1 MKKQRKN
8 LLKLTTRKYNELLGE
23 IVKLHNQGL
32 SFREIGQSVWYLDE
46 SNSQK
51 FISKSF
57 AFKVVKLEQQKHHPN

>member
-8 LLKLTTRKYNELLGE
+8 LLNLTTRKYNELLEE
-23 IVKLHNQGL
+23 IVKLHDKEL
-32 SFREIGQSVWYLDE
+32 SFREIADSIWYLDE

-57 AFKVVKLEQQKHHPN
+57 AFKVVKLEQQKHQPN